1 VDLFRHF
8 PELEAAGRWA
18 AWPDPSTPTPSD
30 RLPADDIALAEAVG
44 FEPIHIDLLAERLRR
59 PPGELLGALFTLELA
74 GVVVQQAGGLF
85 RRV

>member
-1 VDLFRHF
+1 
-8 PELEAAGRWA
+8 
-18 AWPDPSTPTPSD
+18 
-30 RLPADDIALAEAVG
+30 LAEAMG